1 MKINTVKQ
9 KITSGG
15 TSIGTFIFEFNT
27 TGIARLAAQAGAEF
41 AIFDMEHTGWNAE
54 TIRMLVATSR
64 STALVP
70 LVRIPATEYHFIA
83 SVLDMGAMGIMI
95 PMCDT
100 AEQARKFVSSAKYPP
115 VGRRGTAFTIA
126 HDDYISGN
134 IVEKMS
140 SANSETL
147 LIAQIETMAGL
158 ENVDAIAGV
167 EGIDVLWIGQ
177 TDLSTSLG
185 IPGQF
190 DHPLF
195 QDAVKKVVEAC
206 KRFKKTPGFMPL
218 SIPEGKKFIDQGF
231 RMLAYGG
238 DLWLYLAA
246 LRDGINTLRTHQS

>member
-167 EGIDVLWIGQ
+167 EGIDVLWIGLDQ
-177 TDLSTSLG
+177 HRELVLVYSLATHHEDPNPDDKVERNARQ
-185 IPGQF
+185 IQVNDAPANSSMRMIQF
-190 DHPLF
+190 
-195 QDAVKKVVEAC
+195 A
-206 KRFKKTPGFMPL
+206 
-218 SIPEGKKFIDQGF
+218 
-231 RMLAYGG
+231 
-238 DLWLYLAA
+238 
-246 LRDGINTLRTHQS
+246 

>member
-27 TGIARLAAQAGAEF
+27 TGISRLAAQAGAEF

-100 AEQARKFVSSAKYPP
+100 AEQAQKFVSCAKYPP
-115 VGRRGTAFTIA
+115 VAVGAQLLPLHMMITLA
-126 HDDYISGN
+126 
-134 IVEKMS
+134 
-140 SANSETL
+140 ETL
-147 LIAQIETMAGL
+147 L
-158 ENVDAIAGV
+158 
-167 EGIDVLWIGQ
+167 
-177 TDLSTSLG
+177 
-185 IPGQF
+185 
-190 DHPLF
+190 
-195 QDAVKKVVEAC
+195 KK
-206 KRFKKTPGFMPL
+206 
-218 SIPEGKKFIDQGF
+218 
-231 RMLAYGG
+231 
-238 DLWLYLAA
+238 
-246 LRDGINTLRTHQS
+246 

>member
-158 ENVDAIAGV
+158 ENVDA
-167 EGIDVLWIGQ
+167 
-177 TDLSTSLG
+177 
-185 IPGQF
+185 
-190 DHPLF
+190 
-195 QDAVKKVVEAC
+195 
-206 KRFKKTPGFMPL
+206 
-218 SIPEGKKFIDQGF
+218 
-231 RMLAYGG
+231 
-238 DLWLYLAA
+238 
-246 LRDGINTLRTHQS
+246 